1 MESPARIEHATA
13 RCVPS
18 RSLAMGTVV
27 VAVLQLN
34 ACSSGVSERTRAPSG
49 EQSSPGIARPTYEGA
64 CSPPATRLSFVS
76 TRRGMEQIY
85 RIDIRRPE
93 EVSRVTRL
101 PGFAMDHTWSPDG
114 SRLAFRWFRGGRVAV
129 FVANADGTDVQLLVD
144 EAAMPDWS
152 PDGRLIAFANLRDR
166 GISVVDVEKALRGGE
181 SAVRIVT
188 RSDQDI
194 PEEQP
199 VWSPDGRQI
208 AFTSHRAGTPPISGW
223 STPTGLTSETSPRI
237 PLSSRGQRG
246 RPTGRA
252 LSSARIE
259 PRQRRREEISS

>member
-1 MESPARIEHATA
+1 M
-13 RCVPS
+13 
-18 RSLAMGTVV
+18 
-27 VAVLQLN
+27 
-34 ACSSGVSERTRAPSG
+34 
-49 EQSSPGIARPTYEGA
+49 
-64 CSPPATRLSFVS
+64 
-76 TRRGMEQIY
+76 
-85 RIDIRRPE
+85 
-93 EVSRVTRL
+93 
-101 PGFAMDHTWSPDG
+101 
-114 SRLAFRWFRGGRVAV
+114 